1 MIVAHRHHI
10 ARLDRAFVNYAAPTI
25 ANPTGTNYNSVS
37 QPGPQR
43 GVNTFQSTI
52 VNPGQCEIGDYPSD
66 EVDFGID
73 DTQYNSDDTIQ
84 SGGQQ
89 GEVLHEQTSRSMHSA
104 SYLGA
109 VQSAKMFMTLVP
121 GHLYLLPSSS
131 SGMLKLSF
139 KGKSAH
145 VFRGLFAFQDPST
158 HEVYYCT
165 RCYNNGRYIVAK
177 ALFEGR
183 MPFSSYRE
191 FESLCTDSDCYH
203 VRAVKSLTTND
214 IRPHHGTFTTIC
226 PCIQFVL
233 DKDEHGIVCA
243 SVASKADPFDRVVIQ
258 AVGVGV
264 WECTSC
270 STTRTC
276 HHVVCWKEFSQ
287 ALDVADVVQYDS
299 EWCSPPAVFEKE
311 AHTIEDKDI
320 IPTTPQAISLVKST
334 RGFDLLEFMPDNYCV
349 PANAAVACPCGL
361 PFALSGTWITSPI
374 AVFGMTCQKVAKVQ
388 IVLCEGDGCTKQY
401 CGSGAQQGIVRITPS
416 TYFDIDLCSF
426 IRLSLMD
433 GPTSL
438 RGVWRTLTSF
448 YATISEVFCP
458 WTTFLHGCWKVL
470 SRVNLDLHEGMNC
483 PHCGS
488 IDTAPILIGDGT
500 KLACRA
506 DLAGG
511 APSYPTSSDVGTE
524 VTISDRLAI
533 RSKPARDLLRHF
545 VGYPKSVKSMSANQH
560 SQLLALLHSDSATIF
575 LYGLVKQLI
584 DLSGATGLCDPV
596 WVDFLYDLSSTSVV
610 PNGLIHEPETAM
622 LILAQLANHHCLNI
636 DDAVT
641 LQGLMPTLFKALQ
654 TSQLLRNANHVM
666 WRSLSP
672 VFLRLV
678 EMCDYLSRIPAHEKE
693 ANNVQFAEPT
703 VGDDDL
709 SSCFPGAP
717 CVRPLRQYSRKPR
730 DKICT
735 KLAPGSKY
743 KLPGIFHFV
752 CPHSICLGFTL
763 MYDFESP
770 FHPFS
775 ILAQRLKRHDGKR
788 YVIIDNACNI
798 QNYCML
804 REPWIFRNIW
814 FLVDRLHYSNHK
826 NCSSGYCIDNFPQ
839 LEKISSVLA
848 EVYNSQLSSIVGSC
862 GYMAKG
868 NFMLYTKHYM
878 TNINKGRLASIK
890 KAVKTRSS
898 HEAAI
903 WEDVNAFISKIQA
916 NVIHRTT
923 EVPCS
928 PNKKCDLCS
937 Q

>member
-1 MIVAHRHHI
+1 
-10 ARLDRAFVNYAAPTI
+10 
-25 ANPTGTNYNSVS
+25 
-37 QPGPQR
+37 
-43 GVNTFQSTI
+43 
-52 VNPGQCEIGDYPSD
+52 
-66 EVDFGID
+66 
-73 DTQYNSDDTIQ
+73 
-84 SGGQQ
+84 
-89 GEVLHEQTSRSMHSA
+89 MHSA

-145 VFRGLFAFQDPST
+145 VFRALFVFQDPST

-203 VRAVKSLTTND
+203 VR
-214 IRPHHGTFTTIC
+214 
-226 PCIQFVL
+226 
-233 DKDEHGIVCA
+233 
-243 SVASKADPFDRVVIQ
+243 
-258 AVGVGV
+258 
-264 WECTSC
+264 
-270 STTRTC
+270 
-276 HHVVCWKEFSQ
+276 Q

-511 APSYPTSSDVGTE
+511 APSYPTSPDVGTE

-672 VFLRLV
+672 VLLQFV
-678 EMCDYLSRIPAHEKE
+678 EMCDYMSRIPAHEKE

-735 KLAPGSKY
+735 KLALGSKY
-743 KLPGIFHFV
+743 QLP
-752 CPHSICLGFTL
+752 
-763 MYDFESP
+763 
-770 FHPFS
+770 
-775 ILAQRLKRHDGKR
+775 
-788 YVIIDNACNI
+788 
-798 QNYCML
+798 
-804 REPWIFRNIW
+804 
-814 FLVDRLHYSNHK
+814 
-826 NCSSGYCIDNFPQ
+826 
-839 LEKISSVLA
+839 
-848 EVYNSQLSSIVGSC
+848 GSC

-878 TNINKGRLASIK
+878 TNINKGRLVSIK
-890 KAVKTRSS
+890 NAVATRSS

-903 WEDVNAFISKIQA
+903 G
-916 NVIHRTT
+916 
-923 EVPCS
+923 
-928 PNKKCDLCS
+928 
-937 Q
+937 